1 MEQIFDVVIIG
12 GGINGCGIAADATL
26 RGLKTLL
33 IEKDDLASKTSSSS
47 SKLIHGGL
55 RYLENYDFGLV
66 KKALDERQTLLRIA
80 PHLVHPLA
88 FVLPYK
94 KQLRPAWLI
103 RIGLFLYDHLSRKN
117 KLPRSRFIRRKSSP
131 ELFSPLENNYQ
142 KGFLFYDCATDD
154 ARLTLSNALQA
165 RHYGAE
171 ILCHS
176 ELLEGKPCANHWQL
190 TIQTGQQEPIIVN
203 AKVVIN
209 VAGPWVETVNSR
221 LGLSAPYSVSLIKGS
236 HIILP
241 KLYEGNHAYFLQNQD
256 KRVEFVVPYQG
267 QTMVGTTEVELT
279 TPSEHLQIS
288 PEEINYLLKS
298 ISSYFKQPITVEHI
312 LYSWSGIRSLIEHQG
327 DKPQNLSREYVIH
340 PTQNPAPSVIVY
352 GGKITTYRQLAKETI
367 DLLHPLFPNLPACK
381 TAEALLPGSQTPTGF
396 SFESYIKQFRKQ
408 YAWLEKSMLDRM
420 LNNYGTLL
428 EIILAQSTS
437 INDLG
442 QHFGHGL
449 YQIEVDYLVQHE
461 WASSAEDILWR
472 RTKLG
477 LAFDQEQIVKL
488 CEYLSSHSVE

>member
-12 GGINGCGIAADATL
+12 GGVNGCGIAADAAL

-33 IEKDDLASKTSSSS
+33 IEKDDIASKTSSSS

-80 PHLVHPLA
+80 PHLVHPIA

-103 RIGLFLYDHLSRKN
+103 RIGLFIYDHLSRKN
-117 KLPRSRFIRRKSSP
+117 NLPRSRLIRRKSSP
-131 ELFSPLENNYQ
+131 ELFSPLANHYQ

-154 ARLTLSNALQA
+154 ARLTLSNALLA
-165 RHYGAE
+165 KHYGAV
-171 ILCHS
+171 IMSHS

-190 TIQTGQQEPIIVN
+190 TIQTGRQEPIIVN

-241 KLYEGNHAYFLQNQD
+241 KLYEGSHAYFLQNHD
-256 KRVEFVVPYQG
+256 KRVEFVVPYQC
-267 QTMVGTTEVELT
+267 QTMVGTTEVKLT
-279 TPSEHLQIS
+279 TASEHLQIS
-288 PEEINYLLKS
+288 PEETNYLLKS
-298 ISSYFKQPITVEHI
+298 ISSYFKQPIKAQDI

-327 DKPQNLSREYVIH
+327 DKPQDLSREYVIH
-340 PTQNPAPSVIVY
+340 ATQNPVHSVIIY
-352 GGKITTYRQLAKETI
+352 GGKITTYRQLAHSCI
-367 DLLHPLFPNLPACK
+367 
-381 TAEALLPGSQTPTGF
+381 
-396 SFESYIKQFRKQ
+396 
-408 YAWLEKSMLDRM
+408 
-420 LNNYGTLL
+420 
-428 EIILAQSTS
+428 
-437 INDLG
+437 
-442 QHFGHGL
+442 
-449 YQIEVDYLVQHE
+449 
-461 WASSAEDILWR
+461 
-472 RTKLG
+472 TK
-477 LAFDQEQIVKL
+477 
-488 CEYLSSHSVE
+488 